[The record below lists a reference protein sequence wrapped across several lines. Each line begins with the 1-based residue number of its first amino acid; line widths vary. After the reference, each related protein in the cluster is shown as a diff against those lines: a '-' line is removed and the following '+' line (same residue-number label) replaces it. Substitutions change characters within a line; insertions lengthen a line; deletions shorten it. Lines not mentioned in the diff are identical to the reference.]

1 MTRKAGLKTFA
12 ICLSA
17 LCISGLVFEQIGER
31 EDRRRYQQ
39 IGTSFDIGGR
49 KLNIY
54 CSGEGSP
61 TVVFDTFG
69 HMAGYSWSGV
79 QREVAKLR
87 RACWYDRAGYGW
99 SDPAPML
106 RTFQS
111 VATDLHALLHAASVP
126 SPFVLVG
133 AHDSALHIRVFYG
146 MYPNEV
152 AGIVMLNPND
162 VDDPTI
168 EIPESEKGAWT
179 KQFGSLAHSVRGAAC
194 VAYPILADTGL
205 IRLAR
210 LFRKPRRTPSFGL
223 TTKEQAEL
231 DFLSDNATAQ
241 RDSELCARDESMQQ
255 VRAAGDLGSVRLIV
269 LASAGRSVRSTS
281 AQILVGTDE
290 YRNAVNAQRL
300 AGLSSRSR
308 IVFLDGDVGTDAIVR
323 ASRDITGE
331 WTSTGREVG
340 ISDK

>member
-1 MTRKAGLKTFA
+1 MTRKAALKTA
-12 ICLSA
+12 AVCLSA
-17 LCISGLVFEQIGER
+17 LCISGLLFEQIGER

-39 IGTSFDIGGR
+39 IGKSFDIGGR

-54 CSGEGSP
+54 WSGQGNP
-61 TVVFDTFG
+61 TLVFDTYG

-79 QREVAKLR
+79 QREVAKFG

-111 VATDLHALLHAASVP
+111 IATDLHSLLHAASVP
-126 SPFVLVG
+126 GPFVLVG

-152 AGIVMLNPND
+152 AGVVMLNPND
-162 VDDPTI
+162 VDDPTM
-168 EIPESEKGAWT
+168 EIPESEKGAWA

-194 VAYPILADTGL
+194 VAYPFLADAGL

-223 TTKEQAEL
+223 KPEEQAEL
-231 DFLSDNATAQ
+231 DFLSDNPTAQ
-241 RDSELCARDESMQQ
+241 RDSELCAREESMQQ
-255 VRAAGDLGSVRLIV
+255 VRAAGDLGNVPLTV
-269 LASAGRSVRSTS
+269 LASAGRSVISTS
-281 AQILVGTDE
+281 AQILAGADE
-290 YRNAVNAQRL
+290 DRNAAKVQQL
-300 AGLSSRSR
+300 AGLSSRGR
-308 IVFLDGDVGTDAIVR
+308 VIFLEGDVGTDAIVR
-323 ASRDITGE
+323 ASRDISGAA
-331 WTSTGREVG
+331 R
-340 ISDK
+340 

>member
-1 MTRKAGLKTFA
+1 MTRKGALKTA
-12 ICLSA
+12 TVCLSV

-39 IGTSFDIGGR
+39 IGKSFDIGGR

-54 CSGEGSP
+54 CSGDGSP
-61 TVVFDTFG
+61 TVVFDTYG

-133 AHDSALHIRVFYG
+133 ARDSALHIRVFYG
-146 MYPNEV
+146 MYPSEV

-162 VDDPTI
+162 VDDPTM

-179 KQFGSLAHSVRGAAC
+179 KQFGSSAHSVRGAAC
-194 VAYPILADTGL
+194 LAYPILADAGL

-223 TTKEQAEL
+223 TAEEQAEV
-231 DFLSDNATAQ
+231 DFLSDNPTAQ
-241 RDSELCARDESMQQ
+241 RDSELCAREESMQQ
-255 VRAAGDLGSVRLIV
+255 VRAAGNLGSVRLTV

-281 AQILVGTDE
+281 AQILAGAYED
-290 YRNAVNAQRL
+290 RNAVKVRQL

-308 IVFLDGDVGTDAIVR
+308 IIFLDGDVGTDAIVR
-323 ASRDITGE
+323 AGRDIAGE
-331 WTSTGREVG
+331 LTPTGR
-340 ISDK
+340 